1 MRREVEDD
9 STVKHN
15 LISGLNL
22 SNDRQSIESN
32 SATAHQQKLLAKNR
46 LVQSDLQQRRA
57 GANSQIS
64 MSRRSAQSNEL
75 GISDQQITQKKPVEK
90 VAAWKT
96 DPEGRGEQLTPRKQ
110 IFNNILLNISNKIFV
125 TKIDYYKIGKVIG
138 KGAFGKVNLAIHR
151 LTGKFVALKS
161 INKTFMSDESS
172 LKKVMQEYN
181 ILKRARHK
189 NIVRLYESFET
200 EQHIVYVMEVCGGGD
215 LLTYVRRRRKLKED
229 LAKFVFRQLIQ
240 GISYVNSKRVLHRDI
255 KLDNILLTSEG
266 DVKICDFGVSK
277 LVQSATAT

>member
-1 MRREVEDD
+1 MHTEVRRKTSVVKVEP
-9 STVKHN
+9 SFIMPVN
-15 LISGLNL
+15 
-22 SNDRQSIESN
+22 
-32 SATAHQQKLLAKNR
+32 
-46 LVQSDLQQRRA
+46 
-57 GANSQIS
+57 
-64 MSRRSAQSNEL
+64 
-75 GISDQQITQKKPVEK
+75 GI
-90 VAAWKT
+90 
-96 DPEGRGEQLTPRKQ
+96 LTPKSK
-110 IFNNILLNISNKIFV
+110 IYNSILKDISLGMYK

-172 LKKVMQEYN
+172 KKKVMQEYN

-229 LAKFVFRQLIQ
+229 LAKFVFRQ
-240 GISYVNSKRVLHRDI
+240 VV
-255 KLDNILLTSEG
+255 
-266 DVKICDFGVSK
+266 
-277 LVQSATAT
+277 